1 LDYSHNIAGGAAHPF
16 AARPA
21 VVAGEPAP
29 TSEGARTMT
38 YLLGLRMQGRDVLV
52 VGGGR
57 VAQRRVPVLVE
68 AGARVT
74 LVSPAVSAALEDL
87 AAAGHITWTRRAYAP
102 GDVAGPEAPA
112 YWLVHAATDDP
123 EVNAAVA
130 AEAEAARVWC
140 VRADDRH
147 ASTAWTPASGNIG
160 DITVGVV
167 ADGDPRRSAGL
178 RDAIADGLADGTL
191 DARRGRERLTGV
203 ALVGGGP
210 GDPGLITVRGQQ
222 LLSQADVVVVDR
234 LAPTSLLDRL
244 AADVEIVDAAKI
256 PYGRSMTQEDINAV
270 LVDRARQGKF
280 VVRLKGGDSFLFGR
294 GGEEAAACVAAGV
307 PVIAVPGVTSALAAP
322 ASAGIPATH
331 RGVAQDV
338 HIVSAHVAPGDE
350 RSTVD
355 WKGLAEAGG
364 TVVAL
369 MGVERV
375 EAIVDALTAHG
386 RSPETPVAVVQEA
399 TLPGQRTVTGTL
411 ADIASAV
418 RSANVRPPAVVIIGE
433 VVKTARDLDILHT
446 GTQFETHRQVT
457 GRDLQ

>member
-1 LDYSHNIAGGAAHPF
+1 
-16 AARPA
+16 
-21 VVAGEPAP
+21 
-29 TSEGARTMT
+29 MT
-38 YLLGLRMQGRDVLV
+38 YLLGLRMMDRKVLV

-57 VAQRRVPVLVE
+57 VAQRRVPVLVD

-74 LVSPAVSAALEDL
+74 LVAPAAAAALEDL
-87 AAAGHITWTRRAYAP
+87 AAAGHITWERRPFAP
-102 GDVAGPEAPA
+102 GEVAGPDAPA

-123 EVNAAVA
+123 QVNAAVA
-130 AEAEAARVWC
+130 EEAEGARVWC

-147 ASTAWTPASGNIG
+147 ASSAWTPASGSAG
-160 DITVGVV
+160 GVTVGVV
-167 ADGDPRRSAGL
+167 ASGDPRRAAGL
-178 RDAIADGLADGTL
+178 RDAITDGLADGTL
-191 DARRGRERLTGV
+191 DARRGRERHRGV

-234 LAPTSLLDRL
+234 LAPTTLLDRL
-244 AADVEIVDAAKI
+244 PTDVEVIDASKI
-256 PYGRSMTQEDINAV
+256 PYGRSMAQEAINDI
-270 LVDRARQGKF
+270 LVDRALKGLF

-294 GGEEAAACVAAGV
+294 GGEEAAACAAAGV

-331 RGVAQDV
+331 RGVSQDLHV
-338 HIVSAHVAPGDE
+338 VSAHVAPDDE

-355 WKGLAEAGG
+355 WEGLARAGG
-364 TVVAL
+364 TLVVL
-369 MGVERV
+369 MGVQRL
-375 EAIVDALTAHG
+375 EAIAEALVRYG
-386 RSPETPVAVVQEA
+386 RSADTPAAVVQEA

-411 ADIASAV
+411 TDIADSA
-418 RSANVRPPAVVIIGE
+418 RSARVRPPAVVIIGE

-446 GTQFETHRQVT
+446 GTQFETRRLAT

>member
-1 LDYSHNIAGGAAHPF
+1 
-16 AARPA
+16 
-21 VVAGEPAP
+21 
-29 TSEGARTMT
+29 MT
-38 YLLGLRMQGRDVLV
+38 YLLGLRMRGRDVLV

-57 VAQRRVPVLVE
+57 VAQRRVPVLIE

-74 LVSPAVSAALEDL
+74 LVSPEASAALEDL
-87 AAAGHITWTRRAYAP
+87 ASAGHLTWHRRPYAA
-102 GDVAGPEAPA
+102 GDVAGPAAPA
-112 YWLVHAATDDP
+112 HWLVHAATDDP
-123 EVNAAVA
+123 GVNAAVA
-130 AEAEAARVWC
+130 EEAENARVWC

-147 ASTAWTPASGNIG
+147 ASSAWTPASGSAAG
-160 DITVGVV
+160 VTVGVV
-167 ADGDPRRSAGL
+167 ASGDPRRSAGL
-178 RDAIADGLADGTL
+178 RDAVVDGLADGTL
-191 DARRGRERLTGV
+191 DARRGRERLRGV

-244 AADVEIVDAAKI
+244 PADVEIVDAAKI
-256 PYGRSMTQEDINAV
+256 PYGRSMTQEEINAT
-270 LVDRARQGKF
+270 LVDRAGRGKF

-294 GGEEAAACVAAGV
+294 GGEEAAACAAAGI

-331 RGVAQDV
+331 RGVAQDL
-338 HIVSAHVAPGDE
+338 HIVSAHVPPGDE

-355 WKGLAEAGG
+355 WAGLARAGG
-364 TVVAL
+364 TVVVL
-369 MGVERV
+369 MGVERI
-375 EAIVDALTAHG
+375 EAIAEALVSHG
-386 RSPETPVAVVQEA
+386 RSADTPVAVVQEA

-411 ADIASAV
+411 ATIAAAA
-418 RSANVRPPAVVIIGE
+418 RSAGVRPPAVVIIGE

-446 GTQFETHRQVT
+446 GNQFETRRLAT

>member
-1 LDYSHNIAGGAAHPF
+1 M
-16 AARPA
+16 R
-21 VVAGEPAP
+21 
-29 TSEGARTMT
+29 
-38 YLLGLRMQGRDVLV
+38 GRDVLV

-57 VAQRRVPVLVE
+57 VAQRRVPVLLE

-74 LVSPAVSAALEDL
+74 LVAPAVSAALEDL
-87 AAAGHITWTRRAYAP
+87 AAAGHLTWLRRVYAP

-123 EVNAAVA
+123 AANAAVA
-130 AEAEAARVWC
+130 EEAEGARVWC

-147 ASTAWTPASGNIG
+147 ASSAWTPASGTANG
-160 DITVGVV
+160 ITVGVV
-167 ADGDPRRSAGL
+167 ASGDPRRSAGL
-178 RDAIADGLADGTL
+178 RDAITEGLTDGTL
-191 DARRGRERLTGV
+191 DARRGRERLRGV

-244 AADVEIVDAAKI
+244 PADVEIVDASKI
-256 PYGRSMTQEDINAV
+256 PYGRSMTQEDINEV
-270 LVDRARQGKF
+270 LVDRAARGLF

-294 GGEEAAACVAAGV
+294 GGEEAAACAAAGV

-331 RGVAQDV
+331 RGVAQDL
-338 HIVSAHVAPGDE
+338 HIVSAHVPPGDS

-355 WKGLAEAGG
+355 WAGLAAAGG
-364 TVVAL
+364 TVIVL
-369 MGVERV
+369 MGVERI
-375 EAIVDALTAHG
+375 EAITQALVSHG
-386 RSPETPVAVVQEA
+386 RSADTPVAVVQEA

-411 ADIASAV
+411 ATIAAAV
-418 RSANVRPPAVVIIGE
+418 RSAHVRPPAVVIIGE

-446 GTQFETHRQVT
+446 GTQFEHHRLAT
-457 GRDLQ
+457 GRDPQ

>member
-1 LDYSHNIAGGAAHPF
+1 
-16 AARPA
+16 
-21 VVAGEPAP
+21 
-29 TSEGARTMT
+29 MT
-38 YLLGLRMQGRDVLV
+38 YLLGLRMGGRDVLV

-57 VAQRRVPVLVE
+57 VAGRRVPVLVE

-74 LVSPAVSAALEDL
+74 LVAPAVSAALEDL
-87 AAAGHITWTRRAYAP
+87 AAAGRITWERRPFAP
-102 GDVAGPEAPA
+102 GDVSGSEAPD

-130 AEAEAARVWC
+130 DEAEAARVWC

-147 ASTAWTPASGNIG
+147 SSSAWTPATGTAG
-160 DITVGVV
+160 GITVGVV
-167 ADGDPRRSAGL
+167 ASGDPRRAAGL
-178 RDAIADGLADGTL
+178 RDAITDGLADGTL
-191 DARRGRERLTGV
+191 DARRGRERFSGV

-244 AADVEIVDAAKI
+244 PADVEIVDASKI
-256 PYGRSMTQEDINAV
+256 PYGRSMTQERINEV

-294 GGEEAAACVAAGV
+294 GGEEAAACAAAGV

-338 HIVSAHVAPGDE
+338 HIVSAHVPPGDE

-355 WKGLAEAGG
+355 WAGLARAGG
-364 TVVAL
+364 TVVVL
-369 MGVERV
+369 MGVERI
-375 EAIVDALTAHG
+375 EAIAEALVGHG
-386 RSPETPVAVVQEA
+386 RSADTPVAVVQEA

-411 ADIASAV
+411 ADIAASV
-418 RSANVRPPAVVIIGE
+418 RSARVRPPAVVIIGE

-446 GTQFETHRQVT
+446 GTQFETRRLAT

>member
-1 LDYSHNIAGGAAHPF
+1 M
-16 AARPA
+16 R
-21 VVAGEPAP
+21 
-29 TSEGARTMT
+29 TTEGVRSVT
-38 YLLGLRMQGRDVLV
+38 YLLGLRMRDRDVLV

-57 VAQRRVPVLVE
+57 VAQRRVPVLLE

-74 LVSPAVSAALEDL
+74 LVSPEVSAALEDL
-87 AAAGHITWTRRAYAP
+87 ADAGRLTWLRRAWRP
-102 GDVAGPEAPA
+102 GDVSGPDAPA
-112 YWLVHAATDDP
+112 FWLVHAATDSP
-123 EVNAAVA
+123 ETNAAVTE
-130 AEAEAARVWC
+130 EAEASRIWC

-147 ASTAWTPASGNIG
+147 ASSAWTPASGSANG
-160 DITVGVV
+160 VTVGVV
-167 ADGDPRRSAGL
+167 ASGDPRRSAGL
-178 RDAIADGLADGTL
+178 RDAVVDGLADGTL
-191 DARRGRERLTGV
+191 DARRGRERLRGV

-234 LAPTSLLDRL
+234 LAPTPLLDRL
-244 AADVEIVDAAKI
+244 PSEVEIVDASKI

-270 LVDRARQGKF
+270 LVERAREGRF
-280 VVRLKGGDSFLFGR
+280 VVRLKGGDPFLFGR
-294 GGEEAAACVAAGV
+294 GGEEAAACAAAGI
-307 PVIAVPGVTSALAAP
+307 PVIVVPGVTSALAGP

-338 HIVSAHVAPGDE
+338 HVVSAHVAPGDE

-355 WKGLAEAGG
+355 WAGLARAGG
-364 TVVAL
+364 TVVVL
-369 MGVERV
+369 MGVQRI
-375 EAIVDALTAHG
+375 EAIAAALVGHG

-411 ADIASAV
+411 ADIAASV
-418 RSANVRPPAVVIIGE
+418 RSAQVRPPAVVIIGE

-446 GTQFETHRQVT
+446 GVQFETDRLAT

>member
-1 LDYSHNIAGGAAHPF
+1 
-16 AARPA
+16 
-21 VVAGEPAP
+21 
-29 TSEGARTMT
+29 MT

-57 VAQRRVPVLVE
+57 VAQRRIPVLIE

-74 LVSPAVSAALEDL
+74 LIAPEASAALEDL
-87 AAAGHITWTRRAYAP
+87 TSAGRLTWHRRPYAA
-102 GDVAGPEAPA
+102 GDVAGPDAPA

-123 EVNAAVA
+123 GVNAAVA
-130 AEAEAARVWC
+130 EEAENARVWC

-147 ASTAWTPASGNIG
+147 ASSAWTPASGSAAG
-160 DITVGVV
+160 ITVGVV
-167 ADGDPRRSAGL
+167 ASGDPRRSAGL
-178 RDAIADGLADGTL
+178 RDAVIDGLADGTL
-191 DARRGRERLTGV
+191 DARRGRERLRGV

-244 AADVEIVDAAKI
+244 PADVEIVDAAKI
-256 PYGRSMTQEDINAV
+256 PYGRSMTQEEINAI
-270 LVDRARQGKF
+270 LVDRAGSGKF

-294 GGEEAAACVAAGV
+294 GGEEAAACAAAGI

-331 RGVAQDV
+331 RGVAQDL
-338 HIVSAHVAPGDE
+338 HIVSAHVPPGDD

-355 WKGLAEAGG
+355 WAGLARAGG
-364 TVVAL
+364 TVVVL
-369 MGVERV
+369 MGVERI
-375 EAIVDALTAHG
+375 EAIAEALVSHG
-386 RSPETPVAVVQEA
+386 RSADTPVAVVQEA

-411 ADIASAV
+411 ATIAASA
-418 RSANVRPPAVVIIGE
+418 RSAGVRPPAVVIIGE

-446 GTQFETHRQVT
+446 GTQFETRRLAT